1 MNEKVKTGLI
11 IGLIVIIGI
20 GGFFAGYTKNGIRI
34 NGITTNNNNLKISLR
49 KANDRNKELEILYR
63 NIKAANGELEE
74 RNRITQDRL
83 DKIAGYNRT
92 AITAIEGSLRY
103 SESIEQLIEE
113 LGRAIRYLEKATNL
127 DRDN

>member
-1 MNEKVKTGLI
+1 VNEKVKTGLI
-11 IGLIVIIGI
+11 IGLIVI
-20 GGFFAGYTKNGIRI
+20 NV
-34 NGITTNNNNLKISLR
+34 ITTNNNNLKISLR
-49 KANDRNKELEILYR
+49 EANDRNKELEILYR

-83 DKIAGYNRT
+83 DRIAGYNRT